1 MYISKKFSEKLE
13 KHLWH
18 GVFCE
23 SCGITDNSLLKVK
36 SDKGAMLEIWP
47 KKKLKEHLKLVLSSI
62 RVGVVAKTDNEI
74 YILSTVEIHSYF
86 SF

>member
-1 MYISKKFSEKLE
+1 M
-13 KHLWH
+13 
-18 GVFCE
+18 
-23 SCGITDNSLLKVK
+23 T
-36 SDKGAMLEIWP
+36 

-62 RVGVVAKTDNEI
+62 RVGVVAKTDDEI